1 MDRLKPTLE
10 DLPQLVLD
18 LIVKVD
24 MLREDHDTQGK
35 NDEYLMSMEDLRAYL
50 PENPARQTV
59 YGWVNARKIPF
70 EKFGKRL
77 YFRKSEIDIWIANA
91 RIKSK

>member
-77 YFRKSEIDIWIANA
+77 YFRKSEIDIGIANA